1 MITTLVMLSG
11 LQTMAIEPPA
21 EPKAPAVKSTTN
33 AFQVIDHGNG
43 CNMSLDKDLY
53 ISPEALTLREGTN
66 EVFRIHADGQ
76 VYVNGQAI
84 AVADADR
91 AHFVAYK
98 DGLAEQTKF
107 IVEVLDEALEM
118 TNYALTMTFGEMFG
132 KRHRIVRRMDKL
144 TDRLR
149 DDLAMIAYED
159 NGMFV
164 VQGTQLD
171 AFGDRIGATIE
182 EEMEDLITNAKGSML
197 MMVGRMLIR
206 GQRGIDEFEQ
216 RMETMA
222 ANLETE
228 MEAWGADIEA
238 RSDYFCTRLTELRA
252 TEDYLSETYPAFG
265 DYRLLP

>member
-1 MITTLVMLSG
+1 MITAMILASG
-11 LQTMAIEPPA
+11 LNAMPAPEAPPA
-21 EPKAPAVKSTTN
+21 PTKNSSTN
-33 AFQVIDHGNG
+33 AFRVIDGQN
-43 CNMSLDKDLY
+43 CNMTLDKDLY
-53 ISPEALTLREGTN
+53 ISAEALTLRDAGAELI
-66 EVFRIHADGQ
+66 RIHADGQ
-76 VYVNGQAI
+76 VFINGNAVD
-84 AVADADR
+84 VADADR
-91 AHFVAYK
+91 VHFIAYK
-98 DGLAEQTKF
+98 DGLAEQTQF
-107 IVEVLDEALEM
+107 VVQVLDEALEM

-149 DDLAMIAYED
+149 DDLATIAYED
-159 NGMFV
+159 NGTFV
-164 VQGTQLD
+164 VQGSQLD
-171 AFGDRIGATIE
+171 AFGDRIGETIE

-206 GQRGIDEFEQ
+206 GQKGIDAFEQ

-238 RSDYFCTRLTELRA
+238 RSEHFCARLTELRE